1 MVQFEKLAEKAN
13 SAETIEVKAKR
24 EDARRGRL
32 RTRTSDGEDLI
43 IDLPRGAAIN
53 DKDVFGPSGKGRYY
67 RISIEPEPVVK
78 VSLKE
83 SVAEK
88 DLENALRLGYSLG
101 NHHLEV
107 LVEGDAAYVPVTI
120 AEEKIRE
127 ILRRSGLPLQVE
139 TQQRVIS
146 AAASGYYA
154 GEEEEHV

>member
-1 MVQFEKLAEKAN
+1 MRFEKLAERPDN
-13 SAETIEVKAKR
+13 AETIEVKARR

-32 RTRTSDGEDLI
+32 RTRASDGEDLI

-53 DKDVFGPSGKGRYY
+53 DKDVFGPSDKDHYY
-67 RISIEPEPVVK
+67 KVSIEPEPVVK
-78 VSLKE
+78 VSPRKSE
-83 SVAEK
+83 TVKGIET
-88 DLENALRLGYSLG
+88 ALRLGYSLG

-127 ILRRSGLPLQVE
+127 ILKRSGLPLQVE

-146 AAASGYYA
+146 ASASGYYA

>member
-1 MVQFEKLAEKAN
+1 MIRFEKSAEKVKGG
-13 SAETIEVKAKR
+13 EVVEVKAKR

-32 RTRTSDGEDLI
+32 RAETTDGEDLI

-53 DKDVFGPSGKGRYY
+53 DNDVFGPSQKGRYY

-78 VSLKE
+78 VSLRK
-83 SVAEK
+83 SDAVK
-88 DLENALRLGYSLG
+88 DIENALRLGYSLG

-139 TQQRVIS
+139 TQQRAIS

>member
-1 MVQFEKLAEKAN
+1 MIRFEKLAEKVN
-13 SAETIEVKAKR
+13 NDQVVEVKAKR

-43 IDLPRGAAIN
+43 IDLPRGRAIN
-53 DKDVFGPSGKGRYY
+53 DKDVFGPSQKDRYY

-78 VSLKE
+78 VSLKKSE
-83 SVAEK
+83 AAK
-88 DLENALRLGYSLG
+88 DVENALRLGYSLG

-107 LVEGDAAYVPVTI
+107 LVEGDAVYVPLTI

-139 TQQRVIS
+139 TQQRIIS